1 MTMILTKFLFH
12 FLDSRN
18 EQIDNYAFHAPSIQ
32 YNQLEHLIKEASDT
46 KWGTKH
52 NYYSIKSYEDFA
64 RQVPLQTYDTL
75 KPYIDQ
81 TINGEADILWQGKVK
96 WFAKSSGTTN
106 DKSKF
111 IPITQDALDECHY
124 KAAKD
129 TMALYSRI
137 NPNSS
142 LLGGKSLIL
151 GGSHE
156 LKNENAHTYSGDL
169 SAILLQNTPDYFNLI
184 RVPDKKIILMHEW
197 ESKLKAIIETT
208 QHADVRSLAGAPSW
222 MMVMIR
228 AMLDATGKQHLTE
241 VWPNLEV
248 FFHGGISFIPY
259 REQYKAIIPSEKM
272 HYMETYNASEGF
284 FAIQNDLSDPA
295 MLLMLDLGIF
305 YEFIPMDR
313 FDGTNSDAIP
323 LEAVELNKNY
333 ALVITTNTGLWRY
346 IIGDT
351 VKFLSKNPYKI
362 VITGRTKHYINAFGE
377 ELMVDNADK
386 ALEKV
391 AEKYGVRIID
401 YTAAPVFMSEK
412 SKGKHQW
419 IIEFDRNPENLN
431 AFSHDFDEALK
442 EQNSDYEAKRYK
454 NITLDQPEIIA
465 ARKDLFHDWLASK
478 NKLGGQNKVPRLCN
492 DRKIIDEVLSLQNK

>member
-1 MTMILTKFLFH
+1 MILTKFLFH

-18 EQIDNYAFHAPSIQ
+18 EQIDNYAFNPASIQ
-32 YNQLEHLIKEASDT
+32 NNQLDYLITKASDT
-46 KWGTKH
+46 KWGNQH
-52 NYYSIKSYEDFA
+52 NYASISDYNDFV
-64 RQVPLQTYDTL
+64 REVPLQNYDSL
-75 KPYIDQ
+75 KPYIDEA
-81 TINGEADILWQGKVK
+81 ICGESNILWHGKVK

-111 IPITQDALDECHY
+111 IPITNDALQDCHY

-129 TMALYSRI
+129 TTALYSRI
-137 NPNSS
+137 NPDSS
-142 LLGGKSLIL
+142 LLSGKSLIL

-197 ESKLKAIIETT
+197 ETKLKAIIETT
-208 QHADVRSLAGAPSW
+208 RNADVRSLAGAPSW
-222 MMVMIR
+222 MMVMIK
-228 AMLDATGKQHLTE
+228 AMLEATNKTYLTE

-259 REQYKAIIPSEKM
+259 REQYKSIIPSDKM

-305 YEFIPMDR
+305 YEFIPMDK
-313 FDGTNSDAIP
+313 FDGTNSQAIP
-323 LEAVELNKNY
+323 LEDVELNKNY
-333 ALVITTNTGLWRY
+333 ALVISTNTGLWRY

-351 VKFLSKNPYKI
+351 VKFLSKDPYKI
-362 VITGRTKHYINAFGE
+362 IITGRTKHYINAFGE
-377 ELMVDNADK
+377 ELMVDNADR
-386 ALEKV
+386 ALNKV
-391 AEKYGVRIID
+391 CEKYGVKVID
-401 YTAAPVFMSEK
+401 YTAAPVFMSEN
-412 SKGKHQW
+412 SKGRHQW
-419 IIEFDRNPENLN
+419 IIEFDHNPSDLN
-431 AFSHDFDEALK
+431 SFITDFDQALK

-454 NITLDQPEIIA
+454 DITLDRPEVIL
-465 ARKDLFHDWLASK
+465 ARPNLFHDWLASK
-478 NKLGGQNKVPRLCN
+478 GKLGGQNKVPRLCN
-492 DRKIIDEVLSLQNK
+492 DRKIIDEVIEFQK

>member
-1 MTMILTKFLFH
+1 MILTKFLFH

-18 EQIDNYAFHAPSIQ
+18 EQINNYACNAPSIQ
-32 YNQLEHLIKEASDT
+32 NNQLLYLIQKASGT
-46 KWGTKH
+46 LWGTTH
-52 NYYSIKSYEDFA
+52 RYESIQHYEDFA

-75 KPYIDQ
+75 KPFIDRAV
-81 TINGEADILWQGKVK
+81 NGESDVLWDGKVK

-111 IPITQDALDECHY
+111 IPVTQDALDDCHY

-156 LKNENAHTYSGDL
+156 LKNENAHTFSGDL
-169 SAILLQNTPDYFNLI
+169 SAILLQNTPDYFNLV

-197 ESKLKAIIETT
+197 EAKLKAIIESTR
-208 QHADVRSLAGAPSW
+208 QADVRSLAGAPSW
-222 MMVMIR
+222 MMVMIK
-228 AMLDATGKQHLTE
+228 AMLEATGKQYLTE

-259 REQYKAIIPSEKM
+259 REQYKSIIPSDKM

-284 FAIQNDLSDPA
+284 FAIQNDLNDPA

-305 YEFIPMDR
+305 YEFIPMDK
-313 FDGTNSDAIP
+313 FDGTNSTAIP
-323 LEAVELNKNY
+323 IEEVELNKNY
-333 ALVITTNTGLWRY
+333 ALVISTNAGLWRY

-391 AEKYGVRIID
+391 AAKYDVRIID
-401 YTAAPVFMSEK
+401 YTAAPVFMSNK
-412 SKGKHQW
+412 TKGKHQW
-419 IIEFDRNPENLN
+419 IIEFDRTPSDMTSFI
-431 AFSHDFDEALK
+431 ADFDEALK

-454 NITLDQPEIIA
+454 SITLDLPEVIA
-465 ARKDLFHDWLASK
+465 GRKNIFHDWLSSRG
-478 NKLGGQNKVPRLCN
+478 KLGGQNKVPRLCN
-492 DRKIIDEVLSLQNK
+492 DRKIIDEVLLLLS

>member
-1 MTMILTKFLFH
+1 MILTKFLFH

-18 EQIDNYAFHAPSIQ
+18 EQIDDYAYNSASIQ
-32 YNQLEHLIKEASDT
+32 NNQLDYLITKASGT
-46 KWGTKH
+46 KWGTIHK
-52 NYYSIKSYEDFA
+52 YASITDYNDFA
-64 RQVPLQTYDTL
+64 REVPLQTYDSL
-75 KPYIDQ
+75 KPYID
-81 TINGEADILWQGKVK
+81 EAISGKSDILWHGKVK

-111 IPITQDALDECHY
+111 IPITNDALQDCHY

-129 TMALYSRI
+129 TTALYSRI
-137 NPNSS
+137 NPDSS
-142 LLGGKSLIL
+142 LLSGKSLIL

-197 ESKLKAIIETT
+197 EAKLKAIIETT
-208 QHADVRSLAGAPSW
+208 RNADVRSLAGAPSW
-222 MMVMIR
+222 MMVMIK
-228 AMLDATGKQHLTE
+228 AMLEATNKTYLTE

-259 REQYKAIIPSEKM
+259 REQYKSIIPSDKM

-305 YEFIPMDR
+305 YEFIPMDK
-313 FDGTNSDAIP
+313 FDGTNSQAIP
-323 LEAVELNKNY
+323 LEEVELNKNY
-333 ALVITTNTGLWRY
+333 ALVISTNTGLWRY

-351 VKFLSKNPYKI
+351 VKFLSKDPYKI
-362 VITGRTKHYINAFGE
+362 IITGRTKHYINAFGE
-377 ELMVDNADK
+377 ELMVDNADR
-386 ALEKV
+386 ALNNVCAKYDVKV
-391 AEKYGVRIID
+391 ID
-401 YTAAPVFMSEK
+401 YTAAPVFMSEN

-419 IIEFDRNPENLN
+419 IIEFDHNPSDLN
-431 AFSHDFDEALK
+431 SFITDFDQALK

-454 NITLDQPEIIA
+454 DITLDRPEVIIA
-465 ARKDLFHDWLASK
+465 RPNLFHDWMAFK
-478 NKLGGQNKVPRLCN
+478 GKLGGQNKVPRLCN
-492 DRKIIDEVLSLQNK
+492 DRKIIDEIIEFQK

>member
-18 EQIDNYAFHAPSIQ
+18 EQLDTYAYNAFSIQ
-32 YNQLEHLIKEASDT
+32 NNQLNHLIKAASGT
-46 KWGTKH
+46 KWGNAH
-52 NYYSIKSYEDFA
+52 NYHAIKCYDDFNK
-64 RQVPLQTYDTL
+64 QVPLQTYDTL
-75 KPYIDQ
+75 KPYIDLA
-81 TINGEADILWQGKVK
+81 INGEPDILWQGKVK

-111 IPITQDALDECHY
+111 IPITQDALDDCHY

-184 RVPDKKIILMHEW
+184 RVPDKKVILMHEW
-197 ESKLKAIIETT
+197 EAKLKAIIESTR
-208 QHADVRSLAGAPSW
+208 HADVRSLAGAPSW
-222 MMVMIR
+222 MMVMIK
-228 AMLDATGKQHLTE
+228 AMLEATGKQYLTE

-259 REQYKAIIPSEKM
+259 REQYKAIIPSDKM

-305 YEFIPMDR
+305 YEFIPMDK
-313 FDGTNSDAIP
+313 FDGTNSNAIP
-323 LEAVELNKNY
+323 LEDVELNKNY
-333 ALVITTNTGLWRY
+333 ALVISTNTGLWRY

-351 VKFLSKNPYKI
+351 VKFLSKDPYKI
-362 VITGRTKHYINAFGE
+362 IITGRTKHYINAFGE
-377 ELMVDNADK
+377 ELMVDNADR

-391 AEKYGVRIID
+391 ATKHGVKVID
-401 YTAAPVFMSEK
+401 YTAAPVFMSEN

-419 IIEFDRNPENLN
+419 IIEFDKNPENMT

-454 NITLDQPEIIA
+454 NITLDYPDIIA
-465 ARKDLFHDWLASK
+465 AKKGLFHDWLSAK
-478 NKLGGQNKVPRLCN
+478 GKLGGQNKVPRLCN
-492 DRKIIDEVLSLQNK
+492 DRKIIDEVLELQFR